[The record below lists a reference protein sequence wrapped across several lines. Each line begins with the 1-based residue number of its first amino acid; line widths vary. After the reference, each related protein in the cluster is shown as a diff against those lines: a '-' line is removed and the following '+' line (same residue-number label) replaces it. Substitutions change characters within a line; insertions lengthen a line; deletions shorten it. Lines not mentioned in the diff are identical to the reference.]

1 MNPPP
6 EDQYPDVN
14 LELRP
19 PGTQNY
25 AQAPKQQQPHPQH
38 ASPYPGP
45 AGEQQPLQ
53 PNYGYYPYQTQYP
66 FQGQFYGYQGAPQQ
80 YPSIPM
86 NPLYPQMPHQAY
98 YPQGYPLMYTQQQPQ
113 QLHPQ
118 AEDPV
123 IRGITS
129 RLDTLAQNITRVI
142 NIVDGGGQQGDSEEA
157 NSRAEGNP
165 AGNRL
170 RERRR
175 RQHAAQFVE
184 PEQEENVNQEV
195 PPRVTGMTRSREKH
209 DGMLQED
216 VPRRTRHRQENAGAP
231 YPHHGDTERNTIA
244 DPEAFREMQDQLAD
258 IQDQIHYGH
267 WRSVTHRE
275 SPFVEG
281 ITTAEILNNFKMPRK
296 DMCGYGGTGDPDDHL
311 DSYLDWMNM
320 QGASDAVKC
329 RVFPLTLSGDA
340 RTWYGSL
347 KRQSISSFHKLSKE
361 FRGGFAASRRRR
373 RHMVHLTSIRQ
384 LETESIRDYMK
395 RFTEAARQVQD
406 FSEAGAVMAFIQ
418 GLQKGN
424 LSWSLSKKGPTT
436 YRELIERAEKY
447 AIAEDISDSKS
458 QAKPSHATS
467 VEPSEAPRRWGR
479 QTRDKGKE
487 PQMSRQVNTGNIAR
501 NTRFPP
507 RDKFE
512 EYTPLRFPLDRI
524 LEIANKEK
532 LLRKPEPLYSAPE
545 RRDRRVH
552 CKFHNDHG
560 HETRKCRDL
569 RDQVEELVRNGKL
582 RDCVKPQESSEKIA
596 KAQQRQSHQTPVNVQ
611 DSDDEEPI
619 NFIDAV
625 PMTRNPGS
633 NSSGKAPAS
642 VCLTTTP
649 EDAPRH

>member
-1 MNPPP
+1 
-6 EDQYPDVN
+6 
-14 LELRP
+14 
-19 PGTQNY
+19 
-25 AQAPKQQQPHPQH
+25 
-38 ASPYPGP
+38 
-45 AGEQQPLQ
+45 
-53 PNYGYYPYQTQYP
+53 
-66 FQGQFYGYQGAPQQ
+66 
-80 YPSIPM
+80 
-86 NPLYPQMPHQAY
+86 MPHQAY
-98 YPQGYPLMYTQQQPQ
+98 YPQGYPPMYAQQQPQ

-129 RLDTLAQNITRVI
+129 RLDALAQNVTRVI
-142 NIVDGGGQQGDSEEA
+142 NAVDDGGHQGDSEEA

-165 AGNRL
+165 TGNRL

-184 PEQEENVNQEV
+184 PEPEENANHEA
-195 PPRVTGMTRSREKH
+195 PPRVTGTTRSREER
-209 DGMLQED
+209 DGMAQEI
-216 VPRRTRHRQENAGAP
+216 VPRRMRHRQESTGAP

-267 WRSVTHRE
+267 RRSITHRE

-281 ITTAEILNNFKMPRK
+281 ITTAEISNNFKMPRK

-340 RTWYGSL
+340 RTWYRSL
-347 KRQSISSFHKLSKE
+347 KRQSISSFNELSKE

-395 RFTEAARQVQD
+395 RFTEAAR
-406 FSEAGAVMAFIQ
+406 
-418 GLQKGN
+418 
-424 LSWSLSKKGPTT
+424 
-436 YRELIERAEKY
+436 
-447 AIAEDISDSKS
+447 DSKS
-458 QAKPSHATS
+458 HDTS
-467 VEPSEAPRRWGR
+467 TEPSEVPRRWGR
-479 QTRDKGKE
+479 QARDKGKK
-487 PQMSRQVNTGNIAR
+487 PQISRQVNTGNTAR

-545 RRDRRVH
+545 RRDRRIH

-569 RDQVEELVRNGKL
+569 RDQVEELVRN
-582 RDCVKPQESSEKIA
+582 
-596 KAQQRQSHQTPVNVQ
+596 
-611 DSDDEEPI
+611 DDEEPI

-625 PMTRNPGS
+625 PVAGDPGS
-633 NSSGKAPAS
+633 TSSGKAPAS

-649 EDAPRH
+649 EDAPRHWAPLSFSTEDSYGIRYPHCDALVISVKVRNRTVKRTLIDHGSSLDIIH